1 MNNFDFSTLNSSD
14 LEDLVCDLL
23 NAEQHALQTRIRY
36 KTFKEGKDQGID
48 FIYDGRIDNGMLVI
62 GQVKHFFQS
71 GFKALLTKLK
81 EEKLKVDKLGPT
93 SYIIATSVNLTVKQT
108 KEILPLFSP
117 YIKSLNNIYGKKDL
131 NRLLDEYPKVLES
144 SYKLW
149 FSGTAVLQKLIR
161 YHLHGRSEEFVE
173 EELKR
178 RLRLY
183 VKTPIF
189 DSCRS
194 TLLKNKF
201 IIITGEP
208 GAGKTT
214 LAEMLLYDF
223 IKDDYQLTYIYDNI
237 KEAEEVL
244 KVDDSKQV
252 FYFDDFLG
260 HNEIEIIRAKGLE
273 TSLTKI
279 LQRISRGRNKFFIL
293 TTRTFIL
300 SAAILESERLRLFNL
315 KAKESILKLN
325 EYSLPVRQQ
334 LLRNHI
340 DESIIRDDLKLVLE
354 KPSIQKF
361 ITRHQ
366 NFSPRSVQFITT
378 PDKVEAFDPHEFE
391 NFIIGNFE
399 SPSEIWRHAYE
410 RQINDYDRF
419 LVNTLLSFGD
429 HAELKELETAFN
441 ARLDYEIKINS
452 FPRPMHAF
460 KNAFTRLEG
469 GFIIEDYEYS
479 DLEGQRFFT
488 FINPSLMDFLIA
500 LLREDQ
506 DEVKRIALSA
516 NYLVQLTKRLYRLLE
531 TPDKIGMS
539 AELLDKLINQPAQFI
554 KPETGD
560 ADRITLAIMLHK
572 YAPANNKKLCFEH
585 LNAVNDWDISNDL
598 AFQLNAYAEEIQD
611 TESIQHL
618 SKLGYGPFTAILQT
632 KDEFDDAFLCLEFL
646 EKKFG
651 IAPAFI
657 FANDTAHDWSD
668 RFTMLLEEKM
678 TKDGENWVANYGGD
692 EDELEK
698 MFREHLDLK
707 KHFESLGLIIAVSF
721 HEMYNLDAA
730 QLKTD
735 LYWEDKGMPPI
746 D

>member
-48 FIYDGRIDNGMLVI
+48 FMYDAGMATGILVI

-71 GFKALLTKLK
+71 GYKALLNKLK
-81 EEKLKVDKLGPT
+81 EEKFKVDKLKPT
-93 SYIIATSVNLTVKQT
+93 SYIVATSVNLTVKQC
-108 KEILPLFSP
+108 KEIFDLFNP

-131 NRLLDEYPKVLES
+131 NRLLDEYPEVLKA

-149 FSGTAVLQKLIR
+149 FSGTAVLEKLIR

-189 DSCRS
+189 DSCRF

-214 LAEMLLYDF
+214 LAELLLYNF

-244 KVDDSKQV
+244 KDDDSKQV

-273 TSLTKI
+273 TSLTKV

-315 KAKESILKLN
+315 KAKESILKLS

-340 DESIIRDDLKLVLE
+340 EESTIRDELKQVLE

-378 PDKVEAFDPHEFE
+378 PDKVELFGPNEFE

-441 ARLDYEIKINS
+441 ARLDYEIKTNNY
-452 FPRPMHAF
+452 PRPMHAF

-469 GFIIEDYEYS
+469 GFIIEDYEYNE
-479 DLEGQRFFT
+479 LESQRFFT
-488 FINPSLMDFLIA
+488 FINPSLMDFLIG

-516 NYLVQLTKRLYRLLE
+516 TYLIQLTKRLYRLLE
-531 TPDKIGMS
+531 TPDKISMS
-539 AELLDKLINQPAQFI
+539 AELLDKLINLPGHFI
-554 KPETGD
+554 KLTTEN
-560 ADRITLAIMLHK
+560 ADHITLAIMLHK
-572 YAPANNKKLCFEH
+572 YAPAKTGLCFEH
-585 LNAVNDWDISNDL
+585 LNAVNDWGVSDDL
-598 AFQLNAYAEEIQD
+598 AFQLNAYAEEIRDIKSVEHFSQ
-611 TESIQHL
+611 
-618 SKLGYGPFTAILQT
+618 LGYGPFAAILQT
-632 KDEFDDAFLCLEFL
+632 KDEFGDAFLCLEFL
-646 EKKFG
+646 EQKFG
-651 IAPAFI
+651 IKPAFI
-657 FANDTAHDWSD
+657 FANDAVHDWSE
-668 RFTMLLEEKM
+668 RFTILLEEKI
-678 TKDGENWVANYGGD
+678 TKDGEYWVANHGGD

-698 MFREHLDLK
+698 IVRENIDLK
-707 KHFESLGLIIAVSF
+707 RKLENLGLTISVSF
-721 HEMYNLDAA
+721 YEMNNLDAA
-730 QLKTD
+730 QVKTS
-735 LYWEDKGMPPI
+735 LRWEDKGMPPV

>member
-23 NAEQHALQTRIRY
+23 NAEQHTLQTRIRY

-48 FIYDGRIDNGMLVI
+48 FMYDGRVANGMLVI

-71 GFKALLTKLK
+71 GYKALLGKLK
-81 EEKLKVDKLGPT
+81 EEKLKVDKLKPT
-93 SYIIATSVNLTVKQT
+93 SYIVATSVNLTVKQT
-108 KEILPLFSP
+108 KEIFALFSP

-131 NRLLDEYPKVLES
+131 NRLLDEYPKVLEA

-189 DSCRS
+189 DNCRR

-214 LAEMLLYDF
+214 LAELLLYDF

-244 KVDDSKQV
+244 KDDDSKQV

-273 TSLTKI
+273 TSLTKV
-279 LQRISRGRNKFFIL
+279 LQRTSRGRNKFFIL

-315 KAKESILKLN
+315 KAKESILKLT

-340 DESIIRDDLKLVLE
+340 DESNIRNDLKQVLE
-354 KPSIQKF
+354 KPFIQKF

-391 NFIIGNFE
+391 KFIIGNFE

-441 ARLDYEIKINS
+441 ARLDYEIKMNNY
-452 FPRPMHAF
+452 PRPMHAF

-469 GFIIEDYEYS
+469 GFIIENYEFS
-479 DLEGQRFFT
+479 DLEGRRFFT

-516 NYLVQLTKRLYRLLE
+516 TYLVQLTKRLYRLLE

-539 AELLDKLINQPAQFI
+539 AELLDKLINQPDHFI
-554 KPETGD
+554 KPETDD
-560 ADRITLAIMLHK
+560 ADRITLAIILHK
-572 YAPANNKKLCFEH
+572 YAPANKKDLCFGH
-585 LNAVNDWDISNDL
+585 LMAVNDWDVSDDL
-598 AFQLNAYAEEIQD
+598 AFQLDAYAKEIQD
-611 TESIQHL
+611 TESIKYF
-618 SKLGYGPFTAILQT
+618 SKLGYGPFAAILQT
-632 KDEFDDAFLCLEFL
+632 KDEFDDAFLRLEFL

-651 IAPAFI
+651 ITPAFI
-657 FANDTAHDWSD
+657 FANDTDHDWSEH
-668 RFTMLLEEKM
+668 FTMLLEEKM
-678 TKDGENWVANYGGD
+678 TKDGEYWFANHGGD

-698 MFREHLDLK
+698 IFREHLDLK
-707 KHFESLGLIIAVSF
+707 KHFEGLGLTIAVSF
-721 HEMYNLDAA
+721 HEMNNLNAA

-735 LYWEDKGMPPI
+735 LYWEDRGMPPI